1 MADSSDDSDTD
12 DSIGSRRS
20 RSRSPLEQMVKLAQI
35 FIIKINP
42 DNSIAS
48 IAPWDGKEPGI
59 NDRLV
64 AYGVKISDNTYD
76 AYIPIDL
83 KAHTILSTLKQHESN
98 IRTASPKRDF
108 EYMRY
113 EQPVYPADPGSN
125 IFCSYLYGNPLKRLP
140 PPLPT
145 LSFNIFGAKETV
157 EASLLANL
165 MKNIT
170 RSHRPGYKNKIYVLT
185 EGSIGG
191 AVQPCTSSC
200 WYLVDGPDEYQI
212 GSPYIQEV
220 NILDTSLS
228 EPGNTL
234 KKYCILDRFLV
245 DDACSYCFRR
255 EMGNYP
261 ENPSKRRKLGGGQ
274 KAGKSRRI
282 LKRRNKRKTIKRR
295 NKRKTIKRIF
305 KKR

>member
-1 MADSSDDSDTD
+1 
-12 DSIGSRRS
+12 
-20 RSRSPLEQMVKLAQI
+20 MVKLAQI

-76 AYIPIDL
+76 AYTPIGMNAR
-83 KAHTILSTLKQHESN
+83 KMLSRLEQNTSS

-108 EYMRY
+108 EYMRGQFP
-113 EQPVYPADPGSN
+113 ESN
-125 IFCSYLYGNPLKRLP
+125 IFYSYLYGNPLKRLP
-140 PPLPT
+140 LPLPT
-145 LSFNIFGAKETV
+145 LSFNIFGAKETL

-185 EGSIGG
+185 ERSIGEKG
-191 AVQPCTSSC
+191 CTSSC

-245 DDACSYCFRR
+245 DDACSYCFGR
-255 EMGNYP
+255 EIGKFSY
-261 ENPSKRRKLGGGQ
+261 NPLKRRKLGGGQ
-274 KAGKSRRI
+274 KAGKSRRR
-282 LKRRNKRKTIKRR
+282 LKRRFKRKTIKRR
-295 NKRKTIKRIF
+295 NKRKTIKRRF

>member
-1 MADSSDDSDTD
+1 
-12 DSIGSRRS
+12 
-20 RSRSPLEQMVKLAQI
+20 MVKLAQI

-42 DNSIAS
+42 DNYIANT
-48 IAPWDGKEPGI
+48 APWDGTKPGI
-59 NDRLV
+59 NDRLL

-76 AYIPIDL
+76 AYTPIGTNAR
-83 KAHTILSTLKQHESN
+83 KMLSRLEQNTSS

-108 EYMRY
+108 EYMRGQFP
-113 EQPVYPADPGSN
+113 ESN
-125 IFCSYLYGNPLKRLP
+125 IFYSYLYGNPLKRLP
-140 PPLPT
+140 LPLPT
-145 LSFNIFGAKETV
+145 LSFNIFGAKETL

-261 ENPSKRRKLGGGQ
+261 ENPFERRRGDQ
-274 KAGKSRRI
+274 KAGKSRRR

-295 NKRKTIKRIF
+295 NKRKTIKRRF

>member
-1 MADSSDDSDTD
+1 MADSGRSDSQSST
-12 DSIGSRRS
+12 SSGSS
-20 RSRSPLEQMVKLAQI
+20 GPPEQMVKFAQI

-42 DNSIAS
+42 EDNSIAS
-48 IAPWDGKEPGI
+48 IAPWDGTEPGI

-83 KAHTILSTLKQHESN
+83 NARTILSRLERTKSY

-113 EQPVYPADPGSN
+113 EHPGDPADPGGN

-140 PPLPT
+140 LPFAT
-145 LSFNIFGAKETV
+145 LSFNIFGAKETF
-157 EASLLANL
+157 EALLLPNL

-170 RSHRPGYKNKIYVLT
+170 RSHGHGYKNKIYILT
-185 EGSIGG
+185 EGSI
-191 AVQPCTSSC
+191 VSPDQPCTSSC

-261 ENPSKRRKLGGGQ
+261 ENTSKRRKLEGGQ
-274 KAGKSRRI
+274 FSGKSRRR
-282 LKRRNKRKTIKRR
+282 LKRRFKRKTIKRR

>member
-1 MADSSDDSDTD
+1 MADSSDGYSTDSST
-12 DSIGSRRS
+12 SSGSMS
-20 RSRSPLEQMVKLAQI
+20 RSQLEQMVKLAQI

-42 DNSIAS
+42 EDNSIAS

-76 AYIPIDL
+76 AYIPIDSN
-83 KAHTILSTLKQHESN
+83 ARTILSRLEQHKSS

-108 EYMRY
+108 EYMRG
-113 EQPVYPADPGSN
+113 EHPADPADPGDN
-125 IFCSYLYGNPLKRLP
+125 IFYSYLYGSPFKRK
-140 PPLPT
+140 PPLYRPAGDG
-145 LSFNIFGAKETV
+145 IFGAKETL
-157 EASLLANL
+157 EALLLANL

-261 ENPSKRRKLGGGQ
+261 KNTSKRRKLEGGQ
-274 KAGKSRRI
+274 FSGKSRRR
-282 LKRRNKRKTIKRR
+282 LKRRFKRKTIKRR
-295 NKRKTIKRIF
+295 LKRKTIKRKF
-305 KKR
+305 KNR

>member
-1 MADSSDDSDTD
+1 MADSSDGYSTDSST
-12 DSIGSRRS
+12 SSGSMS
-20 RSRSPLEQMVKLAQI
+20 RSQLEQMVKLAQI

-42 DNSIAS
+42 EDNSIAS

-83 KAHTILSTLKQHESN
+83 NAHKILRRLEQNKSS

-108 EYMRY
+108 EYMRG
-113 EQPVYPADPGSN
+113 EHPGDN
-125 IFCSYLYGNPLKRLP
+125 IFYSYLYGNPFKRK
-140 PPLPT
+140 PPLYRPAGDG
-145 LSFNIFGAKETV
+145 IFGAKETL
-157 EASLLANL
+157 EALLLANL

-212 GSPYIQEV
+212 GSPYIEEV
-220 NILDTSLS
+220 NILDISLS
-228 EPGNTL
+228 ETGNL
-234 KKYCILDRFLV
+234 SKKYCVLDRFLV
-245 DDACSYCFRR
+245 DDACSYCFGR
-255 EMGNYP
+255 EIGKFSD
-261 ENPSKRRKLGGGQ
+261 NPFKRRKLGGGQ
-274 KAGKSRRI
+274 KAGKSRRR
-282 LKRRNKRKTIKRR
+282 LKRRFKRKTIKRR